1 MIKFRVSIYDSE
13 LIHFGSSDADIK
25 HVLHV
30 ESDDA
35 EKSIIVE
42 IDHIYE
48 QFKDVID
55 KLNGQTFEVH
65 ENVSAQLLQQL
76 NIEGH
81 EELYH
86 LTEESD

>member
-1 MIKFRVSIYDSE
+1 MIKFRVYIQDSE
-13 LIHFGSSDADIK
+13 LVHGTVDSDSQIK
-25 HVLHV
+25 HLINI

-81 EELYH
+81 EEFYH
-86 LTEESD
+86 LIVE

>member
-1 MIKFRVSIYDSE
+1 MSKFRVYIQDSE
-13 LIHFGSSDADIK
+13 LVHGTVDSDSQIK
-25 HVLHV
+25 HLINI

-48 QFKDVID
+48 QFKDVIEA
-55 KLNGQTFEVH
+55 LNGQTFEVH
-65 ENVSAQLLQQL
+65 DDISTELFEQL

-81 EELYH
+81 EEFYH
-86 LTEESD
+86 LIVE

>member
-1 MIKFRVSIYDSE
+1 MIKFRLDIQDSE
-13 LIHFGSSDADIK
+13 LVHAGMIDADEK
-25 HVLHV
+25 HFVHLRA
-30 ESDDA
+30 EDA
-35 EKSIIVE
+35 SKSVIVE
-42 IDHIYE
+42 ISHIYE

-65 ENVSAQLLQQL
+65 ENMSAQLLQQL
-76 NIEGH
+76 HIEGH